1 MIRGSFKLKFSKA
14 WNFGDDVNTDF
25 ILPGRYLEL
34 TDPKKLAEH
43 AMEGL
48 DSSFSSKVKKGDVI
62 IGGKNFGL
70 GSSREHA
77 PIALKYSGIDIII
90 AESFARIFYRNAFN
104 IGIAA
109 IECQNISRVV
119 KTGDNIK
126 VDLLKG
132 IILVNEEKLPIK
144 PLPDFML
151 QLLNEE
157 GLVNYIRKHIKEW

>member
-1 MIRGSFKLKFSKA
+1 MQNSKA
-14 WNFGDDVNTDF
+14 WNFGDNVNTDF

-48 DSSFSSKVKKGDVI
+48 DPTFSSNVKKGDII

-77 PIALKYSGIDIII
+77 PIALKYSGINIIV

-109 IECQNISRVV
+109 IECQNISHKV
-119 KTGDNIK
+119 KTGDNIE
-126 VDLLKG
+126 VNLAKG
-132 IILVNEEKLPIK
+132 KILVHGEKLSIK
-144 PLPDFML
+144 PLPEFML
-151 QLLNEE
+151 QLLNEG
-157 GLVNYIRKHIKEW
+157 GLVNYIKNHIKEW